1 MSTRDARI
9 ETLAA
14 ANADRYKRKREAVDS
29 VLKNFRRDKD
39 RLTVS
44 AVANLAGVSRNFVYS
59 QADVMQEIRAAA
71 HQQSDRMFRP
81 QPSASTEA
89 SLRKR
94 LTDALDALEDNK
106 RVIANQRATIERLT
120 GELAR
125 RMSSA
130 PTTA

>member
-1 MSTRDARI
+1 MSTREARI

-14 ANADRYKRKREAVDS
+14 ANAARHKKKREAVDTA
-29 VLKNFRRDKD
+29 LKNFRHDTD

-44 AVANLAGVSRNFVYS
+44 AVASRAGVSRNFVYS

>member
-1 MSTRDARI
+1 MSTREARI

-14 ANADRYKRKREAVDS
+14 ANAARYKKKREAVDTA
-29 VLKNFRRDKD
+29 LKNFRRDTD

-44 AVANLAGVSRNFVYS
+44 AVASRAGVSRNFVYS

-89 SLRKR
+89 SLG
-94 LTDALDALEDNK
+94 
-106 RVIANQRATIERLT
+106 Q
-120 GELAR
+120 AR
-125 RMSSA
+125 RR
-130 PTTA
+130 